1 MADRGVIRLKSCACG
16 LVPTLNVIV
25 ERKRVFLSGY
35 DAGLVFGEF
44 IDLCF
49 EAIYDL
55 VWLTQIS
62 RL

>member
-1 MADRGVIRLKSCACG
+1 MTDRGVIWLKSCACG

-25 ERKRVFLSGY
+25 ERKRIFLSGY

-49 EAIYDL
+49 EDIYDM
-55 VWLTQIS
+55 V
-62 RL
+62 